1 MKVKVGDTIYDGEH
15 VPVMAILSDDDK
27 RNIANMSPE
36 CTKYAAFPDGSPQV
50 EIERWMKD
58 EPNMVDKSKP
68 VVMGKINAFIQGNIV
83 CLSDEYGDVV
93 IEGRDELLK
102 TIKELT
108 ELAAQMPI
116 SIEPEPKGERI

>member
-1 MKVKVGDTIYDGEH
+1 
-15 VPVMAILSDDDK
+15 
-27 RNIANMSPE
+27 
-36 CTKYAAFPDGSPQV
+36 
-50 EIERWMKD
+50 
-58 EPNMVDKSKP
+58 
-68 VVMGKINAFIQGNIV
+68 MGKINAFIQGNTV

-116 SIEPEPKGERI
+116 SIEPEPK